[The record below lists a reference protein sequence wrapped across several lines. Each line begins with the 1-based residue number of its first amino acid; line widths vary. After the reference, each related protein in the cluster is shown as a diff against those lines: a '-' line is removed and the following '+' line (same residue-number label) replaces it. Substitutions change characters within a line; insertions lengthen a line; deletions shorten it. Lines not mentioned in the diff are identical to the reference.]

1 MPFPQLVICFRT
13 QNVQHPA
20 ICFCGDLVRWR
31 SRIVNVLGSLSCQS
45 VPVSGVWIHTVAA
58 NTITLHLALDPEI
71 KPLTFLCFSTFA
83 PPIYMAPTA
92 SCAVSK
98 RNKEGLTA
106 DITKMNEPR
115 NHAHDHAQMQ
125 LVAKICKASEG
136 AVHRWL
142 FL

>member
-58 NTITLHLALDPEI
+58 NTITLHLALDPEQHI
-71 KPLTFLCFSTFA
+71 SHLFVRA
-83 PPIYMAPTA
+83 MARP
-92 SCAVSK
+92 AV
-98 RNKEGLTA
+98 N
-106 DITKMNEPR
+106 
-115 NHAHDHAQMQ
+115 
-125 LVAKICKASEG
+125 ASESNC
-136 AVHRWL
+136 AHFLDARLEL
-142 FL
+142 F